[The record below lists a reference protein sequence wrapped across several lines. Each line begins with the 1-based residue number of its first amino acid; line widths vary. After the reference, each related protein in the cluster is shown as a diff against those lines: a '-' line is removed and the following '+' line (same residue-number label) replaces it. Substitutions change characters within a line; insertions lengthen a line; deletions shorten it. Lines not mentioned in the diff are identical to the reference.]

1 MESFSPEHLMVRPQT
16 QAELCRAI
24 EEAFHFRGDVAL
36 HLHSG
41 EYVQGYLFN
50 RDVDAECPHLHMYIE
65 GHSAPR
71 RILYSEV
78 LAIHFTGD
86 DTASGKDWEAWAKKK
101 ESERQAEALRVEAA
115 ARARGHL

>member
-1 MESFSPEHLMVRPQT
+1 MESFPAEHLISRPQT
-16 QAELCRAI
+16 QAELCRVI

-41 EYVQGYLFN
+41 ECVQGYLFN
-50 RDVDAECPHLHMYIE
+50 RNMDEESPHLQMYIE
-65 GHSAPR
+65 GHTAPR
-71 RILYSEV
+71 RVLYSEV
-78 LAIHFTGD
+78 VAIHFSGE
-86 DTASGKDWEAWAKKK
+86 DTASGKDWEAWVKKK